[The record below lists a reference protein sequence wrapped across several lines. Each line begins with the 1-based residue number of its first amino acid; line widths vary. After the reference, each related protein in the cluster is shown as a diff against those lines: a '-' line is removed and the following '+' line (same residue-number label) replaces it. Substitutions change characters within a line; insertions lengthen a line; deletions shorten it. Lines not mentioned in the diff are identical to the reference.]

1 MEMLLRGSFGPCEEG
16 LCEEGVLRVWGG
28 LRAKFGQVLPCLVE
42 FFVLGLMMG
51 SFFGTGESRMGGDRV
66 YGMGEVWVVE
76 FVQAFP

>member
-1 MEMLLRGSFGPCEEG
+1 
-16 LCEEGVLRVWGG
+16 
-28 LRAKFGQVLPCLVE
+28 
-42 FFVLGLMMG
+42 MG